1 MELRRPQVESPPVR
15 LNLDMARFN
24 PKANDLESGL
34 DLALTAAWSIIDSKA
49 MPVLLEGILLL
60 GNSVNAA
67 SKNLGGA
74 VGVTLESLT
83 KLAHTRCLPAKQAAG
98 NKRKSSR
105 VESALEVLTLHLD
118 QANQGFIG
126 NLVSDLDACQSAKD
140 FDHKLM
146 ASLVQELAEQVGLVQ
161 KHLRL
166 HPESHAPCIQ
176 AQRLQSFLTE
186 ANGRIQHLQTCLEE
200 IDEATVS
207 LRQWFAEPPSSSL
220 HDMLR
225 VLAALR
231 KLIPSPKPS
240 DIPPPQDYRL
250 STTRKRRLEEK
261 KAHPARET
269 SDAAVTLQ
277 IPEGV
282 AKTAEDLPEEVPEVK
297 EFEADLTDR
306 AKEET
311 PEQTAQVVDQ
321 SASQN
326 VLPVGSI
333 CEAPPPSGVLP
344 QILSWS
350 KGTIWIS
357 WLFDWTD
364 VHRGFA
370 EASAEKICAFEV
382 LQFTSDCAS
391 LSQAELN
398 SRPAA
403 SRWRCPTAPLKMD
416 VPLGSHYVF
425 GVRAIL
431 LKSGQLEDAEMLWAS
446 SVSSPVTLDLRY
458 STSSSSP
465 SLPIAVGS
473 AGSQENPLESS
484 PKETSQEKSPNSS
497 PRRGRGASGPVASGI
512 GEFLSGGS
520 PGRRL
525 SLRPASLET
534 SEKSPKSP
542 KSFEVGSPQEARPSE
557 RDQAPSEQ
565 AKSQPRESTGSGTA
579 TAQDPPVTILPE
591 SRETTLAEGSPATLP
606 KSNDEHWTETDT
618 TASGQSPSSSPQD
631 LNDLN
636 DESLRLLMKACS
648 VLETSRT
655 SSLSC
660 RTSEPTSQPCSR
672 PPAASGASHAQP
684 VAEPKEASQGI
695 RTLSVPRARSIYED
709 DDFVNGM
716 ADKLSKSNVYLET
729 HYEPGDGDLL
739 QPEVHAEA
747 HAEASSLPE
756 ILDGEEVYARMQREF
771 EQKCKACNGTGY
783 VGWWGPQGWG
793 LVQRKCR
800 DCSKSAVVYLQTHYK
815 LPPVRWR
822 PLEKVVIWRGSH
834 RPCARS
840 LLHIFR
846 RSRRTK
852 QLQQL
857 PQSQQMMVQNAAEDV
872 GGSKFLTC
880 YPKRSCSI
888 FRDLG
893 DRAAEVDSLLQL
905 SVAQLEADAQQE
917 ALGAVKRAQELCKAI
932 GDSRRHAMAFA
943 AENLNKEFKSGLWV
957 PGKGMAAKMASG
969 IGGKEVRKQKFFP
982 QVQPEFV
989 AASQKQEEQEQ
1000 QMRDRRFGHTLSLK
1014 PFPWT
1019 AKQAN
1024 VQEPAEKTEVKM
1036 EAHEK
1041 SDKQEKEQQIARENR
1056 TFSWSDAL
1064 STPTGAMGAMDGY
1077 WQCGQCGMIF
1087 TDPEDGARTDATGD
1101 FAWFCRTC
1109 WRHWV
1114 DDHLRRARAAKEA
1127 GVGAGAGGKG
1137 SPVKSVMVL

>member
-1 MELRRPQVESPPVR
+1 MAEEESGQKAAPEAPEAPEAKKGGKATKGKGKGPAGPAPVKGKSKGKEASAAPSWQKPEISAEWQVERMVNWQPIRQTSRLEGSVWQQVHDSLDGQAAHGLPQDLLERFMRKISEAPKRGSEVQKKVVTQTKRLLSSKQALVADIHHALLVR
-15 LNLDMARFN
+15 KGFRKVDDLTWILGPAQGDEEVPAEEVLEALQGLLGAAVGEERSLTAAGQATKDTVASEVFLRQLLERGPLQELQLRVQLNLDMARFN

-98 NKRKSSR
+98 TKRKSSR

-118 QANQGFIG
+118 QASQGFIS

-146 ASLVQELAEQVGLVQ
+146 ASLVQELAEQVAQVQ

-166 HPESHAPCIQ
+166 HPESNAPCIQ
-176 AQRLQSFLTE
+176 AQRLQSFLAK

-200 IDEATVS
+200 IDEATLS

-231 KLIPSPKPS
+231 KLIPSPKQS

-282 AKTAEDLPEEVPEVK
+282 VKTAEDPPEEAPEVK
-297 EFEADLTDR
+297 ESEADLTEAKE
-306 AKEET
+306 AKEEMA
-311 PEQTAQVVDQ
+311 QTAQVVDQ
-321 SASQN
+321 SASQK

-357 WLFDWTD
+357 WLFDWAD

-382 LQFTSDCAS
+382 LQFSSDCAS

-465 SLPIAVGS
+465 SLPIAGGS
-473 AGSQENPLESS
+473 AGSQENPLERS
-484 PKETSQEKSPNSS
+484 PKETSQEKSPNSSSPS

-520 PGRRL
+520 PSRRV
-525 SLRPASLET
+525 SLRPFETASPG
-534 SEKSPKSP
+534 KSPKSL
-542 KSFEVGSPQEARPSE
+542 EVGGPDLGPFE
-557 RDQAPSEQ
+557 RDQAPSGH
-565 AKSQPRESTGSGTA
+565 AKSQARESTGSGTP
-579 TAQDPPVTILPE
+579 TAHQVEEPPVTMPE
-591 SRETTLAEGSPATLP
+591 SRESLAAEGSP
-606 KSNDEHWTETDT
+606 
-618 TASGQSPSSSPQD
+618 ASGQSPSSPQD
-631 LNDLN
+631 LNDLKDLN

-655 SSLSC
+655 SQSS
-660 RTSEPTSQPCSR
+660 RTFEPTQQSSG
-672 PPAASGASHAQP
+672 PPASGTSHAQP
-684 VAEPKEASQGI
+684 TVEPKEASHAI

-729 HYEPGDGDLL
+729 HYEPGDPGD
-739 QPEVHAEA
+739 PEDLEVQAEA
-747 HAEASSLPE
+747 HAEDRAPA

-783 VGWWGPQGWG
+783 VGWFGPQGWG
-793 LVQRKCR
+793 FVQRKCR
-800 DCSKSAVVYLQTHYK
+800 DCSK
-815 LPPVRWR
+815 
-822 PLEKVVIWRGSH
+822 
-834 RPCARS
+834 
-840 LLHIFR
+840 
-846 RSRRTK
+846 
-852 QLQQL
+852 
-857 PQSQQMMVQNAAEDV
+857 
-872 GGSKFLTC
+872 
-880 YPKRSCSI
+880 
-888 FRDLG
+888 
-893 DRAAEVDSLLQL
+893 
-905 SVAQLEADAQQE
+905 
-917 ALGAVKRAQELCKAI
+917 
-932 GDSRRHAMAFA
+932 
-943 AENLNKEFKSGLWV
+943 
-957 PGKGMAAKMASG
+957 
-969 IGGKEVRKQKFFP
+969 
-982 QVQPEFV
+982 
-989 AASQKQEEQEQ
+989 
-1000 QMRDRRFGHTLSLK
+1000 
-1014 PFPWT
+1014 
-1019 AKQAN
+1019 
-1024 VQEPAEKTEVKM
+1024 
-1036 EAHEK
+1036 
-1041 SDKQEKEQQIARENR
+1041 
-1056 TFSWSDAL
+1056 
-1064 STPTGAMGAMDGY
+1064 
-1077 WQCGQCGMIF
+1077 
-1087 TDPEDGARTDATGD
+1087 
-1101 FAWFCRTC
+1101 
-1109 WRHWV
+1109 
-1114 DDHLRRARAAKEA
+1114 
-1127 GVGAGAGGKG
+1127 
-1137 SPVKSVMVL
+1137 

>member
-1 MELRRPQVESPPVR
+1 MAEEENSGLKAEAPEAKKEGKAAKGKGKGPAGPAPVKGKSKGKEASAAVPSWQKPEISAEWQVERMVNWQPIRQTSRLEGSVWQQVHDSLDGQAAHGLPQDLLERFMRKISEVQAPKRGSEVGQKKAVSQTKR
-15 LNLDMARFN
+15 LLSSKQALVADIHHALLTRKGFRKVDDLTWILGPAKGDEEVPAEEVLEALQGLLGAAVGEERSLTAAGQAAKDGVPSEVFLRQLLEREPLQELQQRVQLNLDMARFN

-800 DCSKSAVVYLQTHYK
+800 DCSK
-815 LPPVRWR
+815 
-822 PLEKVVIWRGSH
+822 
-834 RPCARS
+834 
-840 LLHIFR
+840 
-846 RSRRTK
+846 
-852 QLQQL
+852 
-857 PQSQQMMVQNAAEDV
+857 
-872 GGSKFLTC
+872 
-880 YPKRSCSI
+880 
-888 FRDLG
+888 
-893 DRAAEVDSLLQL
+893 
-905 SVAQLEADAQQE
+905 
-917 ALGAVKRAQELCKAI
+917 
-932 GDSRRHAMAFA
+932 
-943 AENLNKEFKSGLWV
+943 
-957 PGKGMAAKMASG
+957 
-969 IGGKEVRKQKFFP
+969 
-982 QVQPEFV
+982 
-989 AASQKQEEQEQ
+989 
-1000 QMRDRRFGHTLSLK
+1000 
-1014 PFPWT
+1014 
-1019 AKQAN
+1019 
-1024 VQEPAEKTEVKM
+1024 
-1036 EAHEK
+1036 
-1041 SDKQEKEQQIARENR
+1041 
-1056 TFSWSDAL
+1056 
-1064 STPTGAMGAMDGY
+1064 
-1077 WQCGQCGMIF
+1077 
-1087 TDPEDGARTDATGD
+1087 
-1101 FAWFCRTC
+1101 
-1109 WRHWV
+1109 
-1114 DDHLRRARAAKEA
+1114 
-1127 GVGAGAGGKG
+1127 
-1137 SPVKSVMVL
+1137 